1 MDCCICLDPA
11 KEDDP
16 LFLLSCGCKVALFH
30 QSCETKWTDT
40 LPMDTPIKCLICK
53 REPILKLNYCFSDI
67 GSAQKLLSNTAML
80 FALEITLALYYKT
93 PIIGLEGL
101 FIIVYPFVVP
111 FNCDVTYVLRQY
123 NTTLIG
129 NLLLILFY
137 QNRIRMYDIV
147 LYRLLH
153 ICILSLYINKN
164 KINPLTPFVIS
175 REITHSKIA
184 WNQPQLQLQQLQQ
197 GHQQ

>member
-30 QSCETKWTDT
+30 KACETRWTDT

-67 GSAQKLLSNTAML
+67 GSSQKLLSNTAML
-80 FALEITLALYYKT
+80 FALEIPLALYYKT
-93 PIIGLEGL
+93 WVIGAQGLYIIL
-101 FIIVYPFVVP
+101 YPFVFP
-111 FNCDVTYVLRQY
+111 FPCDLTYFLAQY
-123 NTTLIG
+123 NMTMII
-129 NLLLILFY
+129 NLLLIFFNKDLKGDSITFY
-137 QNRIRMYDIV
+137 RF
-147 LYRLLH
+147 LH
-153 ICILSLYINKN
+153 IGILSFFINNRN
-164 KINPLTPFVIS
+164 KVNPLRPFVIS

-184 WNQPQLQLQQLQQ
+184 WNQQLQLQQ
-197 GHQQ
+197 